1 MAKKIAIAIH
11 KGGVGKTTTAKNLAA
26 ALAQAGKRTLL
37 VDLDEQAN
45 ATKGL
50 GVDPAHVPV
59 TLNDLFVSAEAAPAS
74 AVLATDVDGLH
85 LIAAHPDLSRT
96 ETGMALQRADPT
108 APDPIV
114 ALKGLLAELDDRYD
128 FIIMDTPPS
137 LNYMTINA
145 LAAAD
150 ELVIPAAAS
159 AYSED
164 GVNRTIE
171 AYERAQSTYNPNL
184 RLRGILVTRFKRTN
198 ASSAVFDGIGEAY
211 SDLVIPQLI
220 VESTAVDEAEQLNQ
234 PVVLYDPE
242 SPAAEGYK
250 RVAEILSDGR

>member
-26 ALAQAGKRTLL
+26 ALAQAGRSTLL

-50 GVDPAHVPV
+50 GVDPTAVAV
-59 TLNDLFVSAEAAPAS
+59 TLNDLFVNPELDPVS
-74 AVLATDVDGLH
+74 AVLGTDVDGLH
-85 LIAAHPDLSRT
+85 LIAGHPDLSRT
-96 ETGMALQRADPT
+96 ETGMALQRTDPT
-108 APDPIV
+108 APDPIE
-114 ALKGLLAELDDRYD
+114 ALKGILADLDARFDY
-128 FIIMDTPPS
+128 IVMDTPPS

-164 GVNRTIE
+164 GLARTIE
-171 AYERAQSTYNPNL
+171 AYERAVATYNPTL
-184 RLRGILVTRFKRTN
+184 RLRGILVTRVKRTN
-198 ASSAVFDGIGEAY
+198 ASTAVFEGIGEAY
-211 SDLVIPQLI
+211 KDLVIPQLI

-242 SPAAEGYK
+242 SPAAKGYE
-250 RVAEILSDGR
+250 RVAEILTNG